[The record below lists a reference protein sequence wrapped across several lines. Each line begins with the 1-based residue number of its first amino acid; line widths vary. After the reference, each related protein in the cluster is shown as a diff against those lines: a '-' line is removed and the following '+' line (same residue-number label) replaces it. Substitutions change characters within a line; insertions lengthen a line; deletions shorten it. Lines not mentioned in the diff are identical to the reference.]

1 MADKIQNTKCAEF
14 QAELPHMMEVGARF
28 DDQPHLAECQT
39 CADLVADL
47 RYIAEQAKLL
57 LPLHDP
63 SPKVWTNIKASLTR
77 EGWTEE
83 GGAKEAKKKGAVARR

>member
-1 MADKIQNTKCAEF
+1 MADKIENTNCAEF
-14 QAELPHMMEVGARF
+14 QAELPHMMEVGASF

-47 RYIAEQAKLL
+47 RYIAAQAKLL

-63 SPKVWTNIKASLTR
+63 SPKVWTNIQETLTR
-77 EGWTEE
+77 EGWTNEGSQEE
-83 GGAKEAKKKGAVARR
+83 PKQKSAQARR